1 MGSAGVKGYVTRMII
16 VFLVTNGSSFDSAY
30 ESRKDAGL
38 RAAMLNRRTGY
49 SLDWSVRELQLHG
62 VGEAR
67 V

>member
-1 MGSAGVKGYVTRMII
+1 MGSASVII
-16 VFLVTNGSSFDSAY
+16 VYVVTNGTSLDRAY

-38 RAAMLNRRTGY
+38 RAAMLNRRSGY
-49 SLDWSVRELQLHG
+49 SLDWTVKELQLHG